1 MNDARILRLSERL
14 GAALKQRGLKLATAE
29 SCTGG
34 WLAKAITDVP
44 GSSQWF
50 DRGFV
55 TYSND
60 AKCEQLGIR
69 RETIETHGAVSEQAV
84 RAMVEGA
91 LRASLAQAAIAIT
104 GVAGPEGGS
113 AEKPVGTVWLAC
125 ALRGERPVIWRCV
138 FAGDRERIRRES
150 VGAALRRLLASLEN
164 P

>member
-1 MNDARILRLSERL
+1 MNDAQILRLSERL

-60 AKCEQLGIR
+60 SKCEQLGISR
-69 RETIETHGAVSEQAV
+69 QTIETHGAVSEQAV

-91 LRASLAQAAIAIT
+91 LRASRAQAAIAIT

-113 AEKPVGTVWLAC
+113 VEKPVGTVWLAC
-125 ALRGERPVIWRCV
+125 ALLGERPVIWRCR
-138 FAGDRERIRRES
+138 FEGDRERIRRES
-150 VGAALRRLLASLEN
+150 VGEALRRLLASLES